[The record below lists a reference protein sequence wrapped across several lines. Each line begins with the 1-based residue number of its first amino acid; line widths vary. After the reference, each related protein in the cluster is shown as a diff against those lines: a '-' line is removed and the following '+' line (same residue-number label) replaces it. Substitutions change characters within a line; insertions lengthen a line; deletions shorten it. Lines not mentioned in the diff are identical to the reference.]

1 MDEAQAAEQLELAVA
16 GDQDAWQRL
25 IVHYHGPLRHKLAA
39 RMDDAVRRQLDV
51 DDVLQDAYVAA
62 FKALA
67 VPPRERKRPATPN
80 RDRERA
86 AKPNRERKRPAKPN
100 RERKRPAGD
109 VASDAPPAEH
119 APRGTAVP
127 AGSSPSQGTADTAVP
142 PAEHAPGGTAVPA
155 VSSPSQDT
163 ADTAVPPAEHTPGGT
178 AVPAGSSPSQD
189 TADTAVPPIGPPS
202 FDSPAGFYKW
212 LETIAFNRLRDQ
224 QRALHRQKRDIARD
238 AADRPDPSTSYP
250 DLLNRVSA
258 GQGTPSRHVAKDEA
272 TAAVMSSLARLT
284 DEQRAVVRLRF
295 LEGRSVA
302 EIAAELGKTED
313 AVHKLSFRG
322 LKNLRRILV
331 SITRYLSH
339 L

>member
-1 MDEAQAAEQLELAVA
+1 MDIPCGNDYTHRVRGERMDEAQAAEQLELAVA

-67 VPPRERKRPATPN
+67 VPPRERKRPA
-80 RDRERA
+80 
-86 AKPNRERKRPAKPN
+86 
-100 RERKRPAGD
+100 GD

-119 APRGTAVP
+119 APR
-127 AGSSPSQGTADTAVP
+127 
-142 PAEHAPGGTAVPA
+142 
-155 VSSPSQDT
+155 
-163 ADTAVPPAEHTPGGT
+163 GT

-224 QRALHRQKRDIARD
+224 QRALHRQKRDIARE

>member
-100 RERKRPAGD
+100 RERKRPASD

-119 APRGTAVP
+119 TPRGTAVP

-155 VSSPSQDT
+155 V
-163 ADTAVPPAEHTPGGT
+163 
-178 AVPAGSSPSQD
+178 SSPSQD

-224 QRALHRQKRDIARD
+224 QRALHRQKRDIARE